1 MRSLSMRRRA
11 AWIASVVAVSSTI
24 AVVSGVMP
32 SFAQTPVT
40 PAPPATGTNVPQTYF
55 GPPPTRSFSEGAK
68 FLRGPQELIK
78 SGTVSPDHKTVTL
91 PLYLGHS
98 KNDRGRNRTGGNNT
112 WFILTDSTDK
122 QNADALGLNFSAKL
136 RYAGVVARDATL
148 GGKDAS
154 LTFESGSVDFGPA
167 RQVVPGAAPSFFP
180 PKTAQP
186 GSVGDK
192 DYSPYVRIT
201 NQPGTPIYNAPVVAE
216 GVEAAT
222 LQKFCTGEP
231 DYSLVS
237 DRVVHIC
244 PNAESNGQGTVTLE
258 LTPVF
263 SFGQVVNYISTES
276 SDATVATLDKGTF
289 APRLADLAV
298 GRDDSAFSAVERL
311 FVTANGPTGRDN
323 PQRQGLNSALSD
335 TDADGRPL
343 PPLNAIGGVPNNS
356 NDYSPAWDLNLG
368 FWTPEAVNRGYRA
381 RVIDEFQIL
390 TLVKEGW
397 ITGPDGKPYGST
409 GIVVNCPVIER
420 L

>member
-1 MRSLSMRRRA
+1 MSSLSVKSRT
-11 AWIASVVAVSSTI
+11 AWLASVVAVGLLV

-32 SFAQTPVT
+32 SLAQESPVP
-40 PAPPATGTNVPQTYF
+40 PAPPATGAQVPQTYF
-55 GPPPTRSFSEGAK
+55 GPPPTQSFSEGAQ
-68 FLRGPQELIK
+68 FQRGPQQLLR
-78 SGTVSPDHKTVTL
+78 SGKISDDHKTITL
-91 PLYLGHS
+91 PLYLGHLTTS
-98 KNDRGRNRTGGNNT
+98 VGVNV
-112 WFILTDSTDK
+112 WYILTDTSDK
-122 QNADALGLNFSAKL
+122 ENANALGLNFSAKL
-136 RYAGVVARDATL
+136 AYAGAVARNATL

-154 LTFESGSVDFGPA
+154 LTFESGNVDFKPV
-167 RQVVPGAAPSFFP
+167 RSVVPGAAPNFFP

-201 NQPGTPIYNAPVVAE
+201 NQPNTPIYNAPVVAM
-216 GVEAAT
+216 GDAAT
-222 LQKFCTGEP
+222 LQKMCTGP
-231 DYSLVS
+231 ADYNVVA
-237 DRVVHIC
+237 DRVVHVC

-263 SFGQVVNYISTES
+263 TFGQAAQYLSTEA
-276 SDATVATLDKGTF
+276 SDPVVATLDKGTF
-289 APRLADLAV
+289 APKLANLAT
-298 GRDDSAFSAVERL
+298 GRDDSAFSAIERL

-335 TDADGRPL
+335 TDASGKPL
-343 PPLNAIGGVPNNS
+343 PPLQVIGGVPNNA

-368 FWTPEAVNRGYRA
+368 YWTPKAISLGYRA

-390 TLVKEGW
+390 TLVQEGW

-409 GIVVNCPVIER
+409 GIVVNCPIVER